1 MTHYIVDCL
10 GRAVML
16 VLSNVP
22 IEASSCTM
30 GSHDFDNA
38 ASLVAHRDV
47 YVAEMGGRYRELGLA
62 QRGILSHFLKNLVQ
76 QASRV

>member
-1 MTHYIVDCL
+1 
-10 GRAVML
+10 
-16 VLSNVP
+16 
-22 IEASSCTM
+22 M

-47 YVAEMGGRYRELGLA
+47 YVAEMAGSARPPEVGDRYREPGLA
-62 QRGILSHFLKNLVQ
+62 QQGILSHFLKNLVQ

>member
-22 IEASSCTM
+22 RGKLM
-30 GSHDFDNA
+30 HDG
-38 ASLVAHRDV
+38 VT
-47 YVAEMGGRYRELGLA
+47 
-62 QRGILSHFLKNLVQ
+62 
-76 QASRV
+76 